1 VFWLPAVVFGIQ
13 FVANTVWLV
22 KAVQHPTSSESD
34 HLDRDIT

>member
-1 VFWLPAVVFGIQ
+1 VVFGIQ

-22 KAVQHPTSSESD
+22 KAVKYPTLPESD